1 MGHLR
6 APAGLQDM
14 EVRAELG
21 QELHSVETDVP
32 STCVSWKGGRAGDRK
47 VGEKGAQ
54 RWGWGGAGRVSRKC
68 CSAPLTLRWFLE
80 TLTTRTYREQCWS
93 RYGRALPP
101 SSFPQWPCA
110 TNPDCQQQGCSD
122 PSGGCERKW
131 KQSRTRAKLRGPYRF
146 YLL

>member
-101 SSFPQWPCA
+101 VHFRSGLVLLTPIANSKVAVTPPVA
-110 TNPDCQQQGCSD
+110 VRGSGNKAELG
-122 PSGGCERKW
+122 PS
-131 KQSRTRAKLRGPYRF
+131 
-146 YLL
+146 